1 MGPHKR
7 QSYIYILDD
16 DPATFREPHSRED
29 RLHIIMDGDQ
39 GPLASARR
47 DALLIRA
54 FLNNQRQGWEAH
66 LTLGRSIITRLDSLS
81 AFHRSNNFG
90 ERVWFVDTL
99 QRLAYFD
106 PDSGG
111 AQDIAGWCNNRW
123 LQILQEDGDNVG
135 ALQGKGP
142 SRSSIV
148 PSSLEHNTNDDRT
161 WACMAFPSPTMS
173 R

>member
-7 QSYIYILDD
+7 QSYIYILDN
-16 DPATFREPHSRED
+16 DPDTFREPHSRED
-29 RLHIIMDGDQ
+29 RLHIIMDGEQ

-123 LQILQEDGDNVG
+123 LQILQEDGENVG
-135 ALQGKGP
+135 ALQGK
-142 SRSSIV
+142 
-148 PSSLEHNTNDDRT
+148 
-161 WACMAFPSPTMS
+161 
-173 R
+173 